1 MPRIQN
7 GGLLL
12 TKKMPSTFHAI
23 YEMIKNARE
32 IKPFYMDSLKGFVF
46 ILNID
51 ADKSLFYTLNPDRS
65 NIDVKV
71 ESIIFKFAF
80 VSDVPRQVE
89 PDLPYDG
96 FHIHKESDVM
106 NSVIN
111 EVAIQ
116 QHIYL
121 ESIKNTGSP
130 IVPGVADFSY
140 FETDQSF
147 VLLDLLVDHCKNAE
161 SKQVFTY
168 IKTRL
173 AENPAFPKETDG
185 FKLSLISMENAI
197 SYVQLQNVL
206 VGKYILEER
215 KHACMA
221 TIAQMIRLFLQF
233 GVVHC
238 DAHDGNILVKR
249 NLSGKQAGNNTLSS
263 MDAKI
268 IDFGSFI
275 NLYDDMKRPLITNQF
290 SIGMQHELKKL
301 IFSEAPSDMNI
312 EKLLLRDYKLFISTT
327 DETIKNRLVETLKTI
342 FHIIV
347 TTDLAYQKNK
357 FGKNF
362 IQGAAAF
369 KYLKLLNIEHEYT
382 ENVKINMESTESDY
396 VKDKYMDIVRILY
409 EIIAPENRGQHIS
422 GNTIDAYKKEKRFAT
437 IDARSKDNNRRS
449 ISDLISD
456 IIREKPVKTN
466 RLTKWFGRN
475 KTAGKRR
482 KSIKR
487 KRKTRRKHIGKKRKT
502 RTRNKCGGTQ
512 KNVRFDPESVK
523 PEDMSSRIFHELE
536 HDTSLVR
543 NDVKKYMD
551 AVRNDKKMTKQYED
565 IYSDIIGSSKWLKS
579 ENPKWDRIYDRIA
592 RVSTNTSNNSKLG
605 GK

>member
-65 NIDVKV
+65 KIDVKV

-147 VLLDLLVDHCKNAE
+147 ALLDLLVDHCKNAE

-221 TIAQMIRLFLQF
+221 TIAQMTRLFLQF

-238 DAHDGNILVKR
+238 DAHDGNILVKQ

-275 NLYDDMKRPLITNQF
+275 NLYDDMKRPLITAKF
-290 SIGMQHELKKL
+290 SVDMQNELKKT
-301 IFSEAPSDMNI
+301 IFSQAPSDMII
-312 EKLLLRDYKLFISTT
+312 ENLLLRDYKLFISKT

-342 FHIIV
+342 FLIIV
-347 TTDLAYQKNK
+347 TTDQMYQKNK
-357 FGKNF
+357 FGGNL
-362 IQGAAAF
+362 IQGATAF
-369 KYLKLLNIEHEYT
+369 KYLKLMYVEHEFSD
-382 ENVKINMESTESDY
+382 NMKFNMESTESDY

-422 GNTIDAYKKEKRFAT
+422 GNTIDAYKKEDRFAT

-456 IIREKPVKTN
+456 IVREKPVKTN
-466 RLTKWFGRN
+466 RFKWLGQN

-482 KSIKR
+482 KSVKR
-487 KRKTRRKHIGKKRKT
+487 KRKTRRKSIRKKRKT
-502 RTRNKCGGTQ
+502 RNRNKCGGTK

-523 PEDMSSRIFHELE
+523 PEDMSSRIFHELA

-543 NDVKKYMD
+543 NDVKKYTD
-551 AVRNDKKMTKQYED
+551 AVRNDKNMTKKYED
-565 IYSDIIGSSKWLKS
+565 MYSDIIGSSKWLKS

-592 RVSTNTSNNSKLG
+592 RVSTNTSQNSKLG